1 MRMAWII
8 MRTKPVIAV
17 TFGVGLIL
25 VSLNI
30 WSIRFIETKNCDNVI
45 TSSNASSSDTK
56 RPLVYAAFGRKVV
69 IITDFPFYSLSF

>member
-1 MRMAWII
+1 MAWII
-8 MRTKPVIAV
+8 MRTKPVVGV

-45 TSSNASSSDTK
+45 SSNVNASSSDTK

-69 IITDFPFYSLSF
+69 IITDFPFHSLSF